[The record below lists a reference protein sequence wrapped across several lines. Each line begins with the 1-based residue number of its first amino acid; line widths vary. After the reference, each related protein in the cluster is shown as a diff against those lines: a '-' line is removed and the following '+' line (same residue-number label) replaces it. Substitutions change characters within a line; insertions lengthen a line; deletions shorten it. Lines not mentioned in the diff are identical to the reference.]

1 MKQKANSKVTINILA
16 QAGTF
21 AENKDTARD
30 IRREEILPALGKNK
44 TVILDF
50 SGVTSATQSFIHAL
64 ISHVIRQHGIDVL
77 DRLLFKSCNDVVKNI
92 VSIVTDY
99 MQYEEEPTEPPEFE
113 LES

>member
-1 MKQKANSKVTINILA
+1 MKRNASNEITINLLPL
-16 QAGTF
+16 AGTF

-30 IRREEILPALGKNK
+30 IRREQILPALEQNK

-50 SGVTSATQSFIHAL
+50 SGITSATQSFIHAL

-77 DRLLFKSCNDVVKNI
+77 DRLLFKSCNDVVRNI

-99 MQYEEEPTEPPEFE
+99 MQYEEEPTEP
-113 LES
+113 